1 MLDLLASFSVMQIL
15 TFLILGVLAL
25 IGEQDVID
33 FFKGKYIEKFNK
45 DYKKLKDKDDINEQL
60 KVAKENHEEILK
72 ICESFDDKL
81 DTVVGAVDEL
91 KSIVDELTQSDMH
104 YIKQY
109 IVREYHYFAEEKKQ
123 IDDYSL
129 DCILIRYNDYKKEGG
144 NSYID
149 TLIEELKR
157 LPKCPPK
164 E

>member
-1 MLDLLASFSVMQIL
+1 MLDLLASFSVSQIL
-15 TFLILGVLAL
+15 TFSILGVLAL
-25 IGEQDVID
+25 KGLIDVID
-33 FFKGKYIEKFNK
+33 FFKGKYQEKFNS
-45 DYKKLKDKDDINEQL
+45 DYKKLKNQEDIDEQL
-60 KVAKENHEEILK
+60 QLAKDNHEEILK
-72 ICESFDDKL
+72 ICEAFDDKL

-91 KSIVDELTQSDMH
+91 KNIVDELTQSDMH
-104 YIKQY
+104 DIKQY

-149 TLIEELKR
+149 TLIDELKR